1 MSGGSTAD
9 RSTAAGRA
17 DLDGGGERARLA
29 FLAEAS
35 RRLSDSLDYEATL
48 VTVAGLA
55 LPHLGAWCIVDLL
68 EPDGSIR
75 RLAVIHPDPAK
86 HAPARDLYLRPPGP
100 GDAVGA
106 PRVMRLAEPE
116 IVAEGLEIVLA
127 CDHCDAEHRAL
138 LLEMGAET
146 FLTVPMVARGRMV
159 GAITFATSGDGH
171 GPGEP
176 DRLIAEDLARRCAMA
191 IDNARLYGEAQ
202 TARGAAERALDD
214 ARTLAREAA
223 AANERLVLS
232 TLREQ
237 ELAEEAQ
244 AANRAK
250 SDFLSTM
257 SHELRTPL
265 TAIIAY
271 TDLLDMGISGPVTE
285 RQKAH
290 LERIKAACGH
300 VLTLVNDVLDQAKV
314 EAGQLAVERASVSA
328 AESIAASVPLVTA
341 QAAAGG
347 VEIDVPRW
355 DGEEPFYLGDR
366 QRVRQVLVNILANA
380 VKFTERGGR
389 VTVTCG
395 CTRRP
400 DPETGFGEGGRWTYV
415 RVRDTGIGI
424 APDQLAAVFRPFV
437 QVDTGH
443 TRTGEGTGL
452 GLAIARDL
460 AVRMGGALTL
470 RSEVGVGSCFTL
482 WLPAC
487 SGAAP
492 PSQA

>member
-1 MSGGSTAD
+1 MSGGEPAD
-9 RSTAAGRA
+9 RAAAAGRA
-17 DLDGGGERARLA
+17 EPDGGGERARLA

-68 EPDGSIR
+68 EPDESIR

-86 HAPARDLYLRPPGP
+86 HAPARDLYLRPPEP

-106 PRVMRLAEPE
+106 PRVMRMAEPE

-138 LLEMGAET
+138 LREMGAET

-159 GAITFATSGDGH
+159 GAITFATSGAGH

-191 IDNARLYGEAQ
+191 IDNARLYAEAQ
-202 TARGAAERALDD
+202 TARGVAERALGD
-214 ARTLAREAA
+214 ARTLAGEAA
-223 AANERLVLS
+223 AANERLVLAM
-232 TLREQ
+232 LREQ
-237 ELAEEAQ
+237 DLAKEAQ

-250 SDFLSTM
+250 SEFLSNM

-265 TAIIAY
+265 NAVMAY
-271 TDLLDMGISGPVTE
+271 TDLLDLGISGPVTE

-290 LERIKAACGH
+290 LQRIKTACSH
-300 VLTLVNDVLDQAKV
+300 LLTLVNDVLDQAKV
-314 EAGQLAVERASVSA
+314 DAGQLTVERASASA
-328 AESIAASVPLVTA
+328 GESVAASVPLVTA
-341 QAAAGG
+341 RAAAGG
-347 VEIDVPRW
+347 VQIQVHC
-355 DGEEPFYLGDR
+355 DGGEPFYLGDR

-380 VKFTERGGR
+380 VKFTEPGGR

-395 CTRRP
+395 CTHRP
-400 DPETGFGEGGRWTYV
+400 DPETGLGEEGRWTYV
-415 RVRDTGIGI
+415 RVEDTGIGI
-424 APDQLAAVFRPFV
+424 APDQLEAVFRPFV
-437 QVDTGH
+437 QVETGH
-443 TRTGEGTGL
+443 TRTRGGTGL

-470 RSEVGVGSCFTL
+470 RSEPGVGSCFTL

-487 SGAAP
+487 PGAAP
-492 PSQA
+492 PSGT

>member
-1 MSGGSTAD
+1 
-9 RSTAAGRA
+9 
-17 DLDGGGERARLA
+17 
-29 FLAEAS
+29 
-35 RRLSDSLDYEATL
+35 
-48 VTVAGLA
+48 V
-55 LPHLGAWCIVDLL
+55 
-68 EPDGSIR
+68 
-75 RLAVIHPDPAK
+75 
-86 HAPARDLYLRPPGP
+86 
-100 GDAVGA
+100 
-106 PRVMRLAEPE
+106 
-116 IVAEGLEIVLA
+116 
-127 CDHCDAEHRAL
+127 
-138 LLEMGAET
+138 
-146 FLTVPMVARGRMV
+146 
-159 GAITFATSGDGH
+159 
-171 GPGEP
+171 
-176 DRLIAEDLARRCAMA
+176 
-191 IDNARLYGEAQ
+191 
-202 TARGAAERALDD
+202 AERALGD

-223 AANERLVLS
+223 AANERLVLA

-237 ELAEEAQ
+237 ELADEAQ

-250 SDFLSTM
+250 SEFLSNM

-271 TDLLDMGISGPVTE
+271 TDLLDLGISGPVTE

-314 EAGQLAVERASVSA
+314 EAGQLAVERASASA
-328 AESIAASVPLVTA
+328 AESIAASVHLVTA

-347 VEIDVPRW
+347 VEIEVPRW
-355 DGEEPFYLGDR
+355 TGDEPFYLGDR
-366 QRVRQVLVNILANA
+366 QRVRQVLVNLLANA

-395 CTRRP
+395 CTHRP
-400 DPETGFGEGGRWTYV
+400 DRETGLGEEGRWTYV
-415 RVRDTGIGI
+415 RVEDTGIGI

-437 QVDTGH
+437 QVETGH
-443 TRTGEGTGL
+443 TRTRGGTGL

-470 RSEVGVGSCFTL
+470 RSEPGVGSCFTL

-492 PSQA
+492 PSGT